1 MHAGQ
6 KRFLEERFGA
16 RSWYGR
22 SKHGR
27 RVIRDFDFEGREIRG
42 WTLQH
47 AKRRADP
54 PGVRS
59 LWRHDDSLDE
69 LLGIDV
75 VECGS
80 VKAAHD
86 QLLEAL
92 GNIESGA
99 IERRADKNAPGD
111 VAFGLANTML
121 LFALANLVVWI
132 RNAGRKLTPV
142 GTIARDLDA
151 LLVRK
156 LGPVRRR
163 PD

>member
-6 KRFLEERFGA
+6 KRFLEDHFGA

-27 RVIRDFDFEGREIRG
+27 RAIRDFDFEGREIRG
-42 WTLQH
+42 WTLHH
-47 AKRRADP
+47 AKRQTDP

-69 LLGIDV
+69 LLGVDV
-75 VECGS
+75 FECGS

-92 GNIESGA
+92 GNIQSGA
-99 IERRADKNAPGD
+99 VERRTDKSAPGD
-111 VAFGLANTML
+111 VGFGLANTMV
-121 LFALANLVVWI
+121 LFALANMVVWI
-132 RNAGRKLTPV
+132 RNAGRKLVPV
-142 GTIARDLDA
+142 GTVARDLDA
-151 LLVRK
+151 LLVKR
-156 LGPVRRR
+156 LGPARRQR
-163 PD
+163 E